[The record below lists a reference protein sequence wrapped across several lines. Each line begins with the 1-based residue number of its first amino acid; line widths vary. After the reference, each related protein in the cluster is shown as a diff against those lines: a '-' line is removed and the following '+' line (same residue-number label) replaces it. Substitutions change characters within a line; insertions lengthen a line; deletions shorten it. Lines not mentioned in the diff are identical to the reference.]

1 MMMKFIQ
8 YRYSLA
14 MPEHEVIPV
23 KLPSNQFDHFYRGG
37 DRIGALRHGPGGPMR
52 PEEWIGSTT
61 TRFGE
66 SEQGLSRLP
75 DGRFLKDAISAD
87 PEKWLGKEHL
97 DNFGLSI
104 EVLVKLLDPD
114 QRLPVHFHPNKAF
127 SKQHLGLDHGKTEA
141 WIILE
146 APTGAGVGLGFTA
159 QQNKDDLLELVKNQ
173 DSPALLAS
181 LRRAEVSVGD
191 AILVPAGVAHAIDSG
206 IFVLELQEPTDL
218 SALLE
223 WEGFAVDG
231 IKDGHLGLG
240 FDTVTDALK
249 LDPLTES
256 EFDSLVIRDVF
267 ASKTISS
274 ILPLKA
280 DGYFRAHLAPGTG
293 DIEQGFAIALVLS
306 GSGSITFENAP
317 EMEITQGDALV
328 IPRVSGRY
336 SVSGAHVIICRP
348 PLAELANLAP

>member
-1 MMMKFIQ
+1 MSQ
-8 YRYSLA
+8 PQVLPS
-14 MPEHEVIPV
+14 

-52 PEEWIGSTT
+52 PEEWIGSIT

-75 DGRFLKDAISAD
+75 DGEFLKDAISAD
-87 PEKWLGKEHL
+87 PVSWLGQAHI
-97 DNFGLSI
+97 DSFGLSI

-146 APTGAGVGLGFTA
+146 APTGAGVGLGFN
-159 QQNKDDLLELVKNQ
+159 QRQKKEDLLELVRNQ
-173 DSPALLAS
+173 DSAALLAS
-181 LRRAEVSVGD
+181 LRRSEVSVGD

-231 IKDGHLGLG
+231 NKDGHLGLG
-240 FDTVTDALK
+240 FETVTDALL
-249 LDPLTES
+249 LDPLSDS
-256 EFDSLVIRDVF
+256 EFDALVLRNSLSGGVLR
-267 ASKTISS
+267 S
-274 ILPLKA
+274 ILPIKA
-280 DGYFRAHLAPGTG
+280 DGYFRAHLAPGIG
-293 DIEQGFAIALVLS
+293 DFESGFAIGLVLD
-306 GSGSITFENAP
+306 GAGEITFASAP
-317 EMEITQGDALV
+317 AMQVNKGDALV
-328 IPRVSGRY
+328 IPHAAGSY
-336 SVSGAHVIICRP
+336 SITGANVIICRP
-348 PLAELANLAP
+348 PSAALAKIAP

>member
-1 MMMKFIQ
+1 MSQ
-8 YRYSLA
+8 PQAL
-14 MPEHEVIPV
+14 PT

-52 PEEWIGSTT
+52 PEEWIGSIT

-75 DGRFLKDAISAD
+75 DGTFLKDAIAANPVS
-87 PEKWLGKEHL
+87 WLGQAHI
-97 DNFGLSI
+97 DSFGLSI

-127 SKQHLGLDHGKTEA
+127 AKQHLGLDHGKTEA

-146 APTGAGVGLGFTA
+146 APAGAGVGLGFKET
-159 QQNKDDLLELVKNQ
+159 QKKEELLELVRNQ
-173 DSPALLAS
+173 DSQALLAS
-181 LRRAEVSVGD
+181 LRRSEVSVGD

-240 FDTVTDALK
+240 FETVTDALM
-249 LDPLTES
+249 LDPLSDS
-256 EFDSLVIRDVF
+256 EFDSLVMRNIFSGGALRSV
-267 ASKTISS
+267 
-274 ILPLKA
+274 LPIKA
-280 DGYFRAHLAPGTG
+280 DGYFRAHLAPGIG
-293 DIEQGFAIALVLS
+293 DFEAGFAIALVLD
-306 GSGSITFENAP
+306 GAGEITFASAP
-317 EMEITQGDALV
+317 AIQITKGDALV
-328 IPRVSGRY
+328 IPHAAGAY
-336 SVSGAHVIICRP
+336 SISGANVIVSRP
-348 PLAELANLAP
+348 PIAELAKTAP